1 MFYNKEHNQYVT
13 EGTAFSLGDIQY
25 PANWLN
31 LSSPEEK
38 VAAGLVEVVILNE
51 PKDDRFYWVSQE
63 LNGAELFYVNTP
75 KQLDDSE
82 ETDESGNVVKTT
94 GLKTQWKNT
103 INQIAYTLLLPSDW
117 RVVKSTE
124 TGTPLDTNW
133 ATYRS
138 EIRKVTDGTRVSIDT
153 CKTVDELKNV
163 IDDIVWPVSPDAPVV
178 KVTANTATANT

>member
-13 EGTAFSLGDIQY
+13 EGTAFTLGDIQY

-31 LSSPEEK
+31 LSSPDEK
-38 VAAGLVEVVILNE
+38 LAAGLVEVVIMNG
-51 PKDDRFYWVSQE
+51 PKDERFYWVSQE
-63 LNGAELFYVNTP
+63 LNGAELSYVNTP
-75 KQLDDSE
+75 KQLNDSE

-94 GLKTQWKNT
+94 GLKTQWKTT

-124 TGTPLDTNW
+124 TSTPLDAVW

-138 EIRKVTDGTRVSIDT
+138 EIRTVADDTRVTIDG
-153 CKTVDELKNV
+153 CKTVDELKDI
-163 IDDIVWPVSPDAPVV
+163 IDGIVWPISPDAPVV
-178 KVTANTATANT
+178 KVSANTATTNT